1 MTDNKKQPD
10 EKLPS
15 YEEATRAQPEPP
27 APPRSLRYVHLP
39 NPRGS
44 PNYPG
49 QHVLSYSAD
58 HSGV

>member
-1 MTDNKKQPD
+1 MSDIKKQPD

-15 YEEATRAQPEPP
+15 YEEATRAEPEPQAP
-27 APPRSLRYVHLP
+27 PPRSPRHVHLP

-49 QHVLSYSAD
+49 QHMLSYSG
-58 HSGV
+58 HH